1 MDKEKKNSIASNIL
15 HLFYSTALSSIL
27 NAAALIVLAS
37 YLQSSHYGVFSVA
50 LAFAMIMGYFT
61 DAGLS
66 DITLRESSKPGVKL
80 PELISSYVKMRLT
93 LLVATFFIGFTI
105 IHFFN
110 SSNGELIRTAYY
122 LIIPMVTGVALQS
135 IGTTFYQLIE
145 KMQYYGLIR
154 MVSSF
159 CLVTAMVVGMGL
171 QLNPLT
177 MCMLYGLSYL
187 TAGIFGLVLVMKDVS
202 IRFAYPFHKGLF
214 KNLGSFTLGG
224 LLFVLL
230 PHIGPIIL
238 EKTIPIAA
246 VGLFAVAYR
255 IPQALQQIPF
265 IVAGAYYPV
274 LFRSFQHQNLREHL
288 NHQISQTKIMSL
300 VGMMM
305 VLPFFYLS
313 EYVIKILFGTEW
325 LGAAF
330 PLKVLSLMLLLQS
343 VNIAL
348 ADGLTTMEKQNSRTF
363 IQLVTVIVGLGLYI
377 TLSLSYGVIGAA
389 VTGVAIEVL
398 ALIGFWVCSPNRWVL
413 FKRSLFPYLSYFFTG
428 LLIIEWVGNLHAML
442 ALPLHTTLVLLL
454 PLLDTDLRRKLYV
467 YTQQLL
473 LKYKQ
478 GRVPEHSGGVE
489 NGPSKA
495 NGS

>member
-1 MDKEKKNSIASNIL
+1 MNKEKKNSIGSNIL

-37 YLQSSHYGVFSVA
+37 YLQSNHYGVFSVA

-66 DITLRESSKPGVKL
+66 DITLREGSKPKVKL
-80 PELISSYVKMRLT
+80 QELISSYVKMRLA
-93 LLVATFFIGFTI
+93 LLVATFFIGFSF
-105 IHFFN
+105 IHMFN

-159 CLVTAMVVGMGL
+159 CLVTAMVIGMGL
-171 QLNPLT
+171 QLNPLI
-177 MCMLYGLSYL
+177 MCALYGFSYL
-187 TAGIFGLVLVMKDVS
+187 TAGIFGLILVMKDVS
-202 IRFAYPFHKGLF
+202 IRFSYPFHKGLF

-274 LFRSFQHQNLREHL
+274 LFRSFQNQNLERHL
-288 NHQISQTKIMSL
+288 DHRITQTKIMSL

-313 EYVIKILFGTEW
+313 EYVIKVLFGTEW

-343 VNIAL
+343 INIAL
-348 ADGLTTMEKQNSRTF
+348 ADGLTTMEKQNFRTF
-363 IQLVTVIVGLGLYI
+363 IQFVTVIVGVGMYI

-389 VTGVAIEVL
+389 ITGVAIEVL
-398 ALIGFWVCSPNRWVL
+398 ALLGFWLCSPNRWVL
-413 FKRSLFPYLSYFFTG
+413 FKKSLFPYLSYFFAG
-428 LLIIEWVGNLHAML
+428 LFLMEWLETFHAIL
-442 ALPLHTTLVLLL
+442 ALSLHSILVLLL
-454 PLLDTDLRRKLYV
+454 PLLDTELRRKITV
-467 YTQQLL
+467 YTQHWI

-478 GRVPEHSGGVE
+478 GRVPKHSGGVG

>member
-1 MDKEKKNSIASNIL
+1 MNKDKKNSIGSNIL

-27 NAAALIVLAS
+27 NAVALIVLAS
-37 YLQSSHYGVFSVA
+37 YLQSSQYGLFSVA

-66 DITLRESSKPGVKL
+66 GIVLREGAKAEVKL
-80 PELISSYVKMRLT
+80 PELISSYVKMRLA
-93 LLVATFFIGFTI
+93 LLVATFFIGFSV
-105 IHFFN
+105 IHLFN
-110 SSNGELIRTAYY
+110 SGNGELIRTAYY

-135 IGTTFYQLIE
+135 IGTTFYQLNE

-159 CLVTAMVVGMGL
+159 CLVTSMVIGMGL

-177 MCMLYGLSYL
+177 LCTLYGLSYL
-187 TAGIFGLVLVMKDVS
+187 TAGIFGLILVMKDVS
-202 IRFAYPFHKGLF
+202 IRFSYPFHKGLF

-255 IPQALQQIPF
+255 IPQALQQVPF

-274 LFRSFQHQNLREHL
+274 LFRSFQHQNLEEHL
-288 NHQISQTKIMSL
+288 DHQISQTKIMSL

-313 EYVIKILFGTEW
+313 EYVIKVLFGTEW

-343 VNIAL
+343 INIAL

-363 IQLVTVIVGLGLYI
+363 VQLVTVILGIGLYI

-389 VTGVAIEVL
+389 YTGVAIEVL
-398 ALIGFWVCSPNRWVL
+398 ALLGFWLCSPNRWVL
-413 FKRSLFPYLSYFFTG
+413 FKSSLFPYLSYFFAG
-428 LLIIEWVGNLHAML
+428 LLLLEWVEFFHGLL
-442 ALPLHTTLVLLL
+442 ALIIHMTLVLLL
-454 PLLDTDLRRKLYV
+454 PLLDPGLRTKIYV
-467 YTQQLL
+467 YTQQWLS
-473 LKYKQ
+473 KYKQ
-478 GRVPEHSGGVE
+478 GRGPKHSGGVE

>member
-1 MDKEKKNSIASNIL
+1 MSKEKKNSIGLNIL

-37 YLQSSHYGVFSVA
+37 YLQSNHYGTFSVA
-50 LAFAMIMGYFT
+50 LAFAMIMGYLT

-66 DITLRESSKPGVKL
+66 DITLREGSKPGVKL
-80 PELISSYVKMRLT
+80 SALISSYVKMRLA
-93 LLVATFFIGFTI
+93 LLVATFFIGFSV
-105 IHFFN
+105 IHLFN

-159 CLVTAMVVGMGL
+159 CLVTAMVIGMGF
-171 QLNPLT
+171 QLNPLI
-177 MCMLYGLSYL
+177 MCTLYGLSYL
-187 TAGIFGLVLVMKDVS
+187 TAGIFGLILVMKDVS
-202 IRFAYPFHKGLF
+202 IRFSYPFHRGLF
-214 KNLGSFTLGG
+214 RNLGSFTLGG
-224 LLFVLL
+224 LLFVML

-274 LFRSFQHQNLREHL
+274 LFRSFQHQNLKEHL
-288 NHQISQTKIMSL
+288 DHQISQTKIMSL

-343 VNIAL
+343 INIAL

-363 IQLVTVIVGLGLYI
+363 IQLVTVIVGVGLYI

-398 ALIGFWVCSPNRWVL
+398 ALIGFWLCSPNRWGL
-413 FKRSLFPYLSYFFTG
+413 FKRSLFPYLSYFFAG
-428 LLIIEWVGNLHAML
+428 LLIIEWLGILHAML
-442 ALPLHTTLVLLL
+442 ALSLHSILVLLL
-454 PLLDTDLRRKLYV
+454 PLLDTELRQKLHV
-467 YTQQLL
+467 YAQQLF

-478 GRVPEHSGGVE
+478 GQVPKQSGGVE